1 VRVAV
6 FMGSSPGT
14 PRHREAAVAL
24 AKGLVTRGIGIVY
37 GGAHVG
43 LMGLVADT
51 AMSAGGEVVGVIPR
65 QLVDRE
71 IAHRG
76 LTRLV
81 EVGSMHERKAAMADL
96 ADAFV
101 ALPGGAGTL
110 EELFE
115 VFTWG
120 MLGLHDKPV
129 ALLDPDGYYDALGG
143 QLDRMVTDG
152 YLGADQR
159 AALAR
164 VRDVDELVAWYGDH
178 PGSARRWYD
187 AGTGG

>member
-24 AKGLVTRGIGIVY
+24 AEGLVARDIGIVY
-37 GGAHVG
+37 GGASVG

-51 AMSAGGEVVGVIPR
+51 ALAAGGHVIGVIPR
-65 QLVDRE
+65 RLVDRE
-71 IAHRG
+71 IAHQG

-81 EVGSMHERKAAMADL
+81 VVESMHERKAKMAEL
-96 ADAFV
+96 AEAFV

-120 MLGLHDKPV
+120 MLGLHDKPA
-129 ALLDPDGYYDALGG
+129 ALLDPDGYYDALCG
-143 QLDRMVTDG
+143 QLDLMVADG
-152 YLGADQR
+152 YIGADQR
-159 AALAR
+159 AALGR
-164 VRDVDELVAWYGDH
+164 VRDVEELMAWFATNQH
-178 PGSARRWYD
+178 SARRWYD
-187 AGTGG
+187 RRA

>member
-6 FMGSSPGT
+6 FLGSSPGIE
-14 PRHREAAVAL
+14 RHREAVVAL
-24 AKGLVTRGIGIVY
+24 AEGLVANGHGIVY
-37 GGAHVG
+37 GGARVG
-43 LMGLVADT
+43 LMGLLADS
-51 AMSAGGEVVGVIPR
+51 ALAAGGEVVGVIPR

-81 EVGSMHERKAAMADL
+81 EVDSMHERKAAMTGL

-101 ALPGGAGTL
+101 AMPGGAGTL

-120 MLGLHDKPV
+120 MLGLHDKPT
-129 ALLDPDGYYDALGG
+129 ALLDPDGYYNALSD
-143 QLDRMVTDG
+143 QLDRMVDDG
-152 YLGADQR
+152 YLGSDQR
-159 AALAR
+159 AALGR
-164 VRDVDELVAWYGDH
+164 VSDVDELLAWYAER
-178 PGSARRWYD
+178 PV
-187 AGTGG
+187 

>member
-1 VRVAV
+1 MRVAV

-14 PRHREAAVAL
+14 SLHQAAAVAL
-24 AKGLVTRGIGIVY
+24 AEGLVAHDIGIVY

-51 AMSAGGEVVGVIPR
+51 ALAAGGEVVGVIPR
-65 QLVDRE
+65 HLVDRE

-76 LTRLV
+76 LTRLL
-81 EVGSMHERKAAMADL
+81 EVDSMHERKATMTEL

-120 MLGLHDKPV
+120 MLGLRRSRPRCSTLT
-129 ALLDPDGYYDALGG
+129 ATTTPCPTSSTGWWAAATWAPTSATPSAGS
-143 QLDRMVTDG
+143 VTSTSC
-152 YLGADQR
+152 
-159 AALAR
+159 
-164 VRDVDELVAWYGDH
+164 W
-178 PGSARRWYD
+178 PGSPTRPRVARRWD
-187 AGTGG
+187 DPPV

>member
-1 VRVAV
+1 
-6 FMGSSPGT
+6 MGSSPGT

-24 AKGLVTRGIGIVY
+24 ADGLVDRGIGIVY

-51 AMSAGGEVVGVIPR
+51 ALAVGGEVIGVIPR
-65 QLVDRE
+65 NLVDRE

-76 LTRLV
+76 VTRLI
-81 EVGSMHERKAAMADL
+81 EVDSMHERKARMAEL

-120 MLGLHDKPV
+120 MLGLHEKPS
-129 ALLDPDGYYDALGG
+129 ALLDPDGYYDALCG

-152 YLGADQR
+152 YLAKDQR
-159 AALAR
+159 DALGR
-164 VRDVDELVAWYGDH
+164 VADVDGLLAWYADR
-178 PGSARRWYD
+178 PRPARRWYD
-187 AGTGG
+187 APS

>member
-1 VRVAV
+1 MRVAV

-14 PRHREAAVAL
+14 ARHREAAVAL
-24 AKGLVTRGIGIVY
+24 AEGLVGRGIGIVY

-51 AMSAGGEVVGVIPR
+51 ALAAGGEVVGVIPR

-120 MLGLHDKPV
+120 MLGLHDKPA
-129 ALLDPDGYYDALGG
+129 ALLDPDGYYDALTG

-159 AALAR
+159 AALGR
-164 VRDVDELVAWYGDH
+164 VGDVDELLEWYRDH

-187 AGTGG
+187 ATGGS

>member
-24 AKGLVTRGIGIVY
+24 AEGLAARGIGIVY

-51 AMSAGGEVVGVIPR
+51 ALAAGGEVVGVIPR
-65 QLVDRE
+65 HLADRE
-71 IAHRG
+71 IAHHG
-76 LTRLV
+76 LTRLI
-81 EVGSMHERKAAMADL
+81 EVDSMHERKARMAEL

-120 MLGLHDKPV
+120 MLGLHDKPAV
-129 ALLDPDGYYDALGG
+129 LLDPDGYYDALVD
-143 QLDRMVTDG
+143 QLDRMVAEG

-159 AALAR
+159 STLGR
-164 VRDVDELVAWYGDH
+164 VGDVDELLRWYADH
-178 PGSARRWYD
+178 PGPARVEPRPR
-187 AGTGG
+187 